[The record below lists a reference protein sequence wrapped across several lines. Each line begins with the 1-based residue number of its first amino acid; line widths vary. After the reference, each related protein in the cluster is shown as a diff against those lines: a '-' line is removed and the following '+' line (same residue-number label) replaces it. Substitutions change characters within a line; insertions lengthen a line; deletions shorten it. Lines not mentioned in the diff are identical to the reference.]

1 MGVTLLVL
9 KWQVYVQKAER
20 KHWKNTIARTAYVTE
35 IINHRTFTQI
45 HTPTV
50 VQGRGVD
57 GTPPRSFWYVA
68 VFRNVFAFSKKPLI
82 FLTRW
87 GIFYGWWRCWRPVTS
102 PTGSPSCPPS
112 WILPRISA
120 LHEKQFLNKQFAWF
134 SRSDLLLLW
143 KDVEKTCTF
152 TKKWLDHP
160 LLVTSYLVSIATD
173 HRWTYLKMCVR
184 DEQTATK
191 NVRCW
196 CFIL

>member
-1 MGVTLLVL
+1 MPRSVQFSNISKKVNIIFCHFFLIREKIFYKILKFKMGVTLLVL

-50 VQGRGVD
+50 VQEGGGVD

-102 PTGSPSCPPS
+102 PTGSPSCLPS

-120 LHEKQFLNKQFAWF
+120 LHEKRLLNKQFAWF
-134 SRSDLLLLW
+134 
-143 KDVEKTCTF
+143 
-152 TKKWLDHP
+152 
-160 LLVTSYLVSIATD
+160 
-173 HRWTYLKMCVR
+173 
-184 DEQTATK
+184 
-191 NVRCW
+191 
-196 CFIL
+196 